1 VTEPNHW
8 AGARYVAM
16 GSSFAAGPGIPR
28 RVEGSP
34 RAAGRSTGNYAHQ
47 LARRLGLD
55 LVDVTF
61 SGATTQEFVGG
72 PAAKRPGSAAGR
84 PAQIDAVTETTRL
97 VTLTGGGN
105 DVGFAPRILLSS
117 LPGPL
122 RELPPVRHQLTSFAD
137 LELTEQRFIQLRE
150 NLLQLAVQVRQRA
163 PRSLLL
169 FVEYL
174 TVLPPDATW
183 PTGLLPADVAEWGRG
198 IARRL
203 GQTTQQAAEESDAI
217 FVPAG
222 AFSASHHAWSADPWT
237 RRFHLSLHGGAPYH
251 PNAKGMAAV
260 ADLVAESLPP
270 APPDLG

>member
-1 VTEPNHW
+1 MNSPNPSSARPGW

-16 GSSFAAGPGIPR
+16 GSSFAAGPGIPHR
-28 RVEGSP
+28 AAGSP
-34 RAAGRSTGNYAHQ
+34 RAAGRSTGNYAH
-47 LARRLGLD
+47 LVARRLGLD
-55 LVDVTF
+55 LADVTF
-61 SGATTQEFVGG
+61 SGATTKEFLT
-72 PAAKRPGSAAGR
+72 GSASR
-84 PAQIDAVTETTRL
+84 PAQLDAVTADTRL
-97 VTLTGGGN
+97 ITLTGGGN

-117 LPGPL
+117 LPFPL
-122 RELPPVRHQLTSFAD
+122 RDLPPVRRQLASYAD
-137 LELTEQRFIQLRE
+137 PALTGERFTQLRE

-174 TVLPPDATW
+174 SVLPPDATW

-203 GQTTQQAAEESDAI
+203 SETTQQAAAEAGAI

-222 AFSASHHAWSADPWT
+222 AMSAGHHAWSADPWT
-237 RRFHLSLHGGAPYH
+237 RRFHLSLHNGAPYH

-260 ADLVAESLPP
+260 ADLVVESLPP
-270 APPDLG
+270 DLD

>member
-1 VTEPNHW
+1 MTESNPAPGW
-8 AGARYVAM
+8 AGAQYVAM
-16 GSSFAAGPGIPR
+16 GSSFAAGPGIPS

-34 RAAGRSTGNYAHQ
+34 RAAGRSTGNYAHV
-47 LARRLGLD
+47 LAQKLGLD

-61 SGATTQEFVGG
+61 SGATTQEFVSGS
-72 PAAKRPGSAAGR
+72 AKRP
-84 PAQIDAVTETTRL
+84 AQVDAVTEATRL

-122 RELPPVRHQLTSFAD
+122 RALPSIRRQLASFAD
-137 LELTEQRFIQLRE
+137 PELTEQRFTQLRE
-150 NLLQLAVQVRQRA
+150 NLLQLAAEVRKRA
-163 PRSLLL
+163 PRSQLL

-183 PTGLLPADVAEWGRG
+183 PTGLLPADVADWGRR
-198 IARRL
+198 IAVRM
-203 GQTTQQAAEESDAI
+203 GQTMQQAAEEADAI

-222 AFSASHHAWSADPWT
+222 AFSAGHHAWSADPWT
-237 RRFHLSLHGGAPYH
+237 RRFHLTLHGGAPYH
-251 PNAKGMAAV
+251 PNAKGMVAV

-270 APPDLG
+270 TPA